1 MHFFLI
7 FKIENG
13 AEEDESEDSESETD
27 DTLNL
32 SKITE
37 MRFVPSDPNQCIR

>member
-1 MHFFLI
+1 MIGFL
-7 FKIENG
+7 FKIETG
-13 AEEDESEDSESETD
+13 AEEDESDDSGSESD

-37 MRFVPSDPNQCIR
+37 MRLVPSDPNQCIE